1 MRLAVLAAVCVLAL
15 SAGRVQQGAPAPA
28 ASTQEPHARPATD
41 RAVLAVMRRDG
52 LLVPFAAYKG
62 SRWTAPWPVRAR
74 NLEIP
79 ITMEAIPEGWWG
91 GEVPD
96 GWQLHLPGGATR
108 PIALTRPRLYRA
120 FCDMRIGLVTD
131 YHSTEPLPMPPTD
144 PYPKDG
150 LVSSTNLDL
159 VPIESV
165 DRTAREVAQLAQT
178 LIPDFDK
185 AEEKTL
191 KLIRNRDGWS
201 HPASPATR
209 KATPVT
215 IEAWYRAAMDEPG
228 WIASYIEAVRAYPP
242 GPKDEGCGLQTVF
255 TGWMH
260 ANVDDPKKTRTQLT
274 ARVTYCDRRGVRVH
288 AAVRAVSHRSAAV
301 LGVPVLRLR
310 PGVVRSRSH
319 DAAENGIR
327 RRSLW
332 RRTRGVRF
340 SRGSPMNVK
349 TGSVVRD
356 PGSAKTS

>member
-1 MRLAVLAAVCVLAL
+1 M
-15 SAGRVQQGAPAPA
+15 
-28 ASTQEPHARPATD
+28 
-41 RAVLAVMRRDG
+41 
-52 LLVPFAAYKG
+52 
-62 SRWTAPWPVRAR
+62 
-74 NLEIP
+74 
-79 ITMEAIPEGWWG
+79 
-91 GEVPD
+91 
-96 GWQLHLPGGATR
+96 
-108 PIALTRPRLYRA
+108 
-120 FCDMRIGLVTD
+120 
-131 YHSTEPLPMPPTD
+131 
-144 PYPKDG
+144 
-150 LVSSTNLDL
+150 SSTNLDL

-274 ARVTYCDRRGVRVH
+274 ARVTYCDRRGVKYMLPFGRFHIGPQQYWVYQF
-288 AAVRAVSHRSAAV
+288 S
-301 LGVPVLRLR
+301 GFDQEWYE
-310 PGVVRSRSH
+310 SRSH

-356 PGSAKTS
+356 PGSANLVMSPHAWARTGCSRTTDP

>member
-1 MRLAVLAAVCVLAL
+1 MRQAVLAAVCALAL
-15 SAGRVQQGAPAPA
+15 SVGRVQQGAPAPT
-28 ASTQEPHARPATD
+28 ASTQEPRALPAAD

-79 ITMEAIPEGWWG
+79 ITLEAIPEGWWG

-96 GWQLHLPGGATR
+96 GWQLYLPDGATR
-108 PIALTRPRLYRA
+108 PIALTKPRVYRA

-159 VPIESV
+159 LPIESV
-165 DRTAREVAQLAQT
+165 DRAAPDMSRLAQT

-191 KLIRNRDGWS
+191 KLIRNREGWR

-215 IEAWYRAAMDEPG
+215 IEAWYRAPMDEPG

-242 GPKDEGCGLQTVF
+242 GPGDGGCGLQTVF

-274 ARVTYCDRRGVRVH
+274 ARVTYCDRRGVKYH

-301 LGVPVLRLR
+301 WVYPVLRLR
-310 PGVVRSRSH
+310 SGVVRGRSH

-327 RRSLW
+327 RRSLC
-332 RRTRGVRF
+332 RRTRRVRF
-340 SRGSPMNVK
+340 SRGSHIDVK
-349 TGSVVRD
+349 AGSGSD
-356 PGSAKTS
+356 PIPDP

>member
-1 MRLAVLAAVCVLAL
+1 MRQAVLAAVCALAL
-15 SAGRVQQGAPAPA
+15 SAGRVQQGAPAPT
-28 ASTQEPHARPATD
+28 ASTQEPRALPAAD

-79 ITMEAIPEGWWG
+79 ITLEAIPEGWWG

-108 PIALTRPRLYRA
+108 PIALTKPRVYRA

-131 YHSTEPLPMPPTD
+131 YRSTEPLPMPPTD

-159 VPIESV
+159 LPIESV
-165 DRTAREVAQLAQT
+165 DRAAPDMARLAQT

-191 KLIRNRDGWS
+191 KLIRNREGWS

-215 IEAWYRAAMDEPG
+215 IEAWYRAPMDEPG
-228 WIASYIEAVRAYPP
+228 WIASYIEAVRALPSRRRET
-242 GPKDEGCGLQTVF
+242 GGCGLRDGV
-255 TGWMH
+255 H
-260 ANVDDPKKTRTQLT
+260 RVD
-274 ARVTYCDRRGVRVH
+274 ARECRRSEEDACAAHGPRDLLRSPGRQVH

-310 PGVVRSRSH
+310 SGVVRGRSH

-332 RRTRGVRF
+332 RRTRRVRF
-340 SRGSPMNVK
+340 SRGSPIIVK
-349 TGSVVRD
+349 TD
-356 PGSAKTS
+356 PSMPIRTQ

>member
-1 MRLAVLAAVCVLAL
+1 MRQAVLAAVCALAL
-15 SAGRVQQGAPAPA
+15 AAGRVQQGAPAPT
-28 ASTQEPHARPATD
+28 ASTQEPRALPAAD

-79 ITMEAIPEGWWG
+79 ITLEAIPEGWWG

-96 GWQLHLPGGATR
+96 GWQLYLPDGATR
-108 PIALTRPRLYRA
+108 PIALTKPRVYRA

-159 VPIESV
+159 LPIESV
-165 DRTAREVAQLAQT
+165 DRAAADMSRLAQT

-191 KLIRNRDGWS
+191 KLIRNREGWR

-215 IEAWYRAAMDEPG
+215 IEAWYRAPMDEPG

-242 GPKDEGCGLQTVF
+242 GPRDGGCGLQTVF

-260 ANVDDPKKTRTQLT
+260 ANVDDPKKTRGQLT
-274 ARVTYCDRRGVRVH
+274 ARVTYCDRRGVKYMLPFGRFHIGPQQYWVYQFSGFDQEWYEV
-288 AAVRAVSHRSAAV
+288 ARMTP
-301 LGVPVLRLR
+301 LKMGF
-310 PGVVRSRSH
+310 VVEAYAGGR
-319 DAAENGIR
+319 EGCGFPEGPI
-327 RRSLW
+327 
-332 RRTRGVRF
+332 
-340 SRGSPMNVK
+340 
-349 TGSVVRD
+349 
-356 PGSAKTS
+356 